1 MTQAYEQRIEDRQ
14 GADSTV
20 GELATRCAVFSASLS
35 TTRRTL
41 LRAVS
46 LAVFSL
52 AVLGLSGCGFKMRGA
67 DLGLTFDRVMV
78 VGTTNVAKELRAR
91 LKESPQVQVVNDAA
105 QSQVILTVMAEN
117 IERTVVSFSA
127 AGRPREIQM
136 RMRIVY
142 RVTDRFLVTLT
153 PPQEISQ
160 TRDISVSENEAL
172 AMANAEAF
180 MQRDMERDLTEQLI
194 RRLRAIRLP
203 KA

>member
-1 MTQAYEQRIEDRQ
+1 
-14 GADSTV
+14 
-20 GELATRCAVFSASLS
+20 
-35 TTRRTL
+35 
-41 LRAVS
+41 
-46 LAVFSL
+46 
-52 AVLGLSGCGFKMRGA
+52 
-67 DLGLTFDRVMV
+67 
-78 VGTTNVAKELRAR
+78 
-91 LKESPQVQVVNDAA
+91 
-105 QSQVILTVMAEN
+105 MAEN

-142 RVTDRFLVTLT
+142 RVTDRFLVTLS

-160 TRDISVSENEAL
+160 TRDISVNENEAL

>member
-1 MTQAYEQRIEDRQ
+1 MTQTSRQRIEDRPL
-14 GADSTV
+14 ADLTV
-20 GELATRCAVFSASLS
+20 GQRNGHATD
-35 TTRRTL
+35 RRTAA
-41 LRAVS
+41 RTAF
-46 LAVFSL
+46 LALFGL

-67 DLGLTFDRVMV
+67 DLGLTFERVMIT
-78 VGTTNVAKELRAR
+78 GNSNVARELSTR
-91 LKESPQVQVVNDAA
+91 LKESPQVQVVTDAA

-142 RVTDRFLVTLT
+142 RVTDRFLVTLS

-160 TRDISVSENEAL
+160 TRDISVNENEAL

>member
-1 MTQAYEQRIEDRQ
+1 MTRTPEQRIK
-14 GADSTV
+14 DSQPVTSAV
-20 GELATRCAVFSASLS
+20 SRWAAVKVAHRTALQSFMRLVIRAAAIGTLGLAT
-35 TTRRTL
+35 
-41 LRAVS
+41 
-46 LAVFSL
+46 
-52 AVLGLSGCGFKMRGA
+52 LGLSGCGFKMRGA

-78 VGTTNVAKELRAR
+78 VGTANVAKELRAR
-91 LKESPQVQVVNDAA
+91 LNESPQVQVVNDAA

-142 RVTDRFLVTLT
+142 RVNDRFLVTLS

-160 TRDISVSENEAL
+160 TRDISVNENEAL
-172 AMANAEAF
+172 AMVNAEAF
-180 MQRDMERDLTEQLI
+180 MQQDMERDLTEQLI

-203 KA
+203 KS